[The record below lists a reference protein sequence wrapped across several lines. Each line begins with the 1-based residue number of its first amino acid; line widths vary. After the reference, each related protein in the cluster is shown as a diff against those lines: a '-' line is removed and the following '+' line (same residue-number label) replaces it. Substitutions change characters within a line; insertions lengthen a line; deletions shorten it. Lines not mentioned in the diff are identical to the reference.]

1 MGGQTAT
8 RLFCSR
14 GYLLNSNLTGVS
26 WKNPRPCAACIFC
39 CPPKHESNSKYAMF
53 EAPKYV
59 QHLTR
64 LSLSTYTQISARAK
78 IQLVRSSSAL
88 SKPNRFCCCDIIMQ
102 EQTNITRCCNRR
114 ATHEPEGIDSC
125 CRIRGLRCMCL

>member
-8 RLFCSR
+8 SCFVLVDTYSTLT
-14 GYLLNSNLTGVS
+14 LLAFLEVAS
-26 WKNPRPCAACIFC
+26 RPCAACNFC
-39 CPPKHESNSKYAMF
+39 VLQNTNQIRNMQLCETPKYA
-53 EAPKYV
+53 

-64 LSLSTYTQISARAK
+64 LSLSSYTQISASAK
-78 IQLVRSSSAL
+78 IQFVRSSSAL

-125 CRIRGLRCMCL
+125 CRIHGPRCMCL